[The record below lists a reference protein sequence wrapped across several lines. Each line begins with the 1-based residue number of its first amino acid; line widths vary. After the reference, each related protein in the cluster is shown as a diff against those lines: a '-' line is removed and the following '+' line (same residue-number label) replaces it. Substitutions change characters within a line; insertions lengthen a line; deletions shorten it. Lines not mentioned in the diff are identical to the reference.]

1 MRAQRTAAD
10 PRAAGPGLE
19 RPGRRARKRGPRLA
33 CAVGRSSSPP
43 RSPAR
48 RNCRNHCVSETTEKS
63 PLAGNCTEWRGVQA
77 RGQVCGSRR
86 ATPPVTAASALPPS
100 CRERCLSDRIR
111 LLARPRCLLARV
123 PAGQRQDVRAPG
135 GDWRGRLQDSE
146 FLPAWPICRL
156 QRRLKCGEVWTT
168 ARRTAWRK
176 SRGCAGGPQGRGAD
190 APTGGSGAGGF
201 AVGGGRFCGL
211 DGGDRLE

>member
-1 MRAQRTAAD
+1 MKRSASRLQMPEPQGGDSAKRGKRVCRGVPAEPRAAPNSTGRRHGLIRTAAD

-77 RGQVCGSRR
+77 RGEVCGSRR

-100 CRERCLSDRIR
+100 CRERCLSDRFGCLRGHGVCWPASRPDSARMSERRAAIGEGVCRIR
-111 LLARPRCLLARV
+111 NSC
-123 PAGQRQDVRAPG
+123 Q
-135 GDWRGRLQDSE
+135 RGR
-146 FLPAWPICRL
+146 FAAC
-156 QRRLKCGEVWTT
+156 K
-168 ARRTAWRK
+168 
-176 SRGCAGGPQGRGAD
+176 GA
-190 APTGGSGAGGF
+190 
-201 AVGGGRFCGL
+201 
-211 DGGDRLE
+211 